1 MGEEQSLRA
10 RITALVA
17 RVQSLSGDR
26 LRRDEELARLRPLAD
41 RAEQLEARVAY
52 LESKVDALQV
62 DLTDAK
68 QAAEQAEQAR
78 LEAEARA
85 AALSADLERALRA
98 AERARTKTKKIEA
111 EARAASAAARLPPV
125 PAPVD
130 NLGVAVMPGETRSA
144 NYNLTLR
151 FRYLNTKNEETE
163 RSVDLYGVR
172 LETRCYLRAHCKLR
186 GDTRDFRLD
195 RILGEVIV
203 EDTGEIVPPLDLFV
217 RLLEAGE

>member
-41 RAEQLEARVAY
+41 RAAELERRVVDLEAE
-52 LESKVDALQV
+52 L
-62 DLTDAK
+62 
-68 QAAEQAEQAR
+68 
-78 LEAEARA
+78 AEARA
-85 AALSADLERALRA
+85 A
-98 AERARTKTKKIEA
+98 T
-111 EARAASAAARLPPV
+111 LPPV
-125 PAPVD
+125 PALD
-130 NLGVAVMPGETRSA
+130 TRGVAVMPGETRSA

-151 FRYLNTKNEETE
+151 FRYRDMRGEETD
-163 RSVDLYGVR
+163 RSLALCGVR
-172 LETRCYLRAHCKLR
+172 LETRCYFRGRCNLRESV
-186 GDTRDFRLD
+186 RDFRAD

-203 EDTGEIVPPLDLFV
+203 EDTGEVVSPLDLLV